1 MDKGLI
7 FNFAAAMLSIVNP
20 IGNLPLFVSYTAG
33 ESKPVK
39 RWLAL
44 FIALTVL
51 VLLTIF
57 FMIGTG
63 LLNFFGITIAAFRI
77 AGGILLLLTGIKMV
91 YGEQTKQIHEIN
103 AKTNISAFKSAELV
117 FGKILVPLAIPLFVG
132 PGSISTVILY
142 STQAHGNVTYLGFM
156 GVLWVIAIVVFIS
169 LLVADKIQRFLG
181 PLGLE
186 ISTRLLGL
194 ILTAIGIQFIL
205 NGLANATVGII
216 NPDVAR

>member
-1 MDKGLI
+1 
-7 FNFAAAMLSIVNP
+7 MLFRS
-20 IGNLPLFVSYTAG
+20 VSYTAG
-33 ESKPVK
+33 ESKPVR

-44 FIALTVL
+44 FIILTVL

-91 YGEQTKQIHEIN
+91 YGEQTKQMHEIN
-103 AKTNISAFKSAELV
+103 ANTNISAFKSAELV
-117 FGKILVPLAIPLFVG
+117 FGKILIPLAIPLFVG

-142 STQAHGNVTYLGFM
+142 STQAHDNVTYLGFM

-169 LLVADKIQRFLG
+169 LLVADKDRK
-181 PLGLE
+181 
-186 ISTRLLGL
+186 STRLNSSH
-194 ILTAIGIQFIL
+194 ITPSRMPSSA
-205 NGLANATVGII
+205 
-216 NPDVAR
+216 